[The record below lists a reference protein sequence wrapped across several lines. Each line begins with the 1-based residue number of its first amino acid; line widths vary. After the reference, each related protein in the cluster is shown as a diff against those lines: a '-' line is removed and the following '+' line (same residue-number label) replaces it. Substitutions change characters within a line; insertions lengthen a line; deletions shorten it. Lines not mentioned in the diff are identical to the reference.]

1 MANRLHTTSHGFPF
15 FTDNCLSEEALKEK
29 TIYSILE
36 DDYDIEITKGCY
48 RMSATAAD
56 EELSK
61 ELDIPVKTP
70 LFLIDRITYTI
81 GEKPIYYQ
89 KRYYRNDQVKYEMTL
104 ERGENDISKSEPLP
118 LKEFVPVFHSS
129 D

>member
-1 MANRLHTTSHGFPF
+1 
-15 FTDNCLSEEALKEK
+15 
-29 TIYSILE
+29 
-36 DDYDIEITKGCY
+36 
-48 RMSATAAD
+48 MSATSAD
-56 EELSK
+56 DELS
-61 ELDIPVKTP
+61 EALDVPVNTP

-104 ERGENDISKSEPLP
+104 ERGKNDLSKSDPMP

-129 D
+129 T